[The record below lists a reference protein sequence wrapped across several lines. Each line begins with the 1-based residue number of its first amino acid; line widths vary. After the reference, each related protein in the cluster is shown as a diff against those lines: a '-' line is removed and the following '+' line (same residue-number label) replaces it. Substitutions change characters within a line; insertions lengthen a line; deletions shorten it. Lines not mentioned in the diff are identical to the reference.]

1 MMVDKQ
7 LVRESVAKVVDS
19 GNHYE
24 YTYIYEDILHS
35 KAFMQLMYKRSY
47 KLFIQMRYYLK
58 DHEIHNQVI
67 EEQEKIELGNA
78 FMNFCKNA
86 TIIKHNLK
94 IDLDNMTRT
103 ESEVFKAF
111 YPMYQKQKILVDELR
126 KIQDNTT
133 YSIMATVDPDVTINW
148 GACMS
153 RKDSR
158 NFSIELEQIA
168 QRALEKVSEIHY

>member
-1 MMVDKQ
+1 
-7 LVRESVAKVVDS
+7 
-19 GNHYE
+19 
-24 YTYIYEDILHS
+24 
-35 KAFMQLMYKRSY
+35 
-47 KLFIQMRYYLK
+47 MRYYLK

-86 TIIKHNLK
+86 SIIKHNHN

-103 ESEVFKAF
+103 ESDVFKAF
-111 YPMYQKQKILVDELR
+111 SIMYKKQKIFVDELR

-158 NFSIELEQIA
+158 TFSIELEQIA

>member
-7 LVRESVAKVVDS
+7 LVRESVARVMES

-24 YTYIYEDILHS
+24 YTYICEDILHS
-35 KAFMQLMYKRSY
+35 KVFMQLMYKRSH
-47 KLFIQMRYYLK
+47 KLFTQMRYYLK

-78 FMNFCKNA
+78 FMNFCKSA
-86 TIIKHNLK
+86 KIIRHNHN

-111 YPMYQKQKILVDELR
+111 LPMYEKYKILIDGMR

-133 YSIMATVDPDVTINW
+133 YSIMATIDPDVTINW
-148 GACMS
+148 GACVS

>member
-86 TIIKHNLK
+86 SIIKHNHN

-103 ESEVFKAF
+103 ESDVFKAF
-111 YPMYQKQKILVDELR
+111 SIMYQKQKILVDELR

-158 NFSIELEQIA
+158 TFSIELEQIA
-168 QRALEKVSEIHY
+168 QQALEKVSEIHY